1 MREIIS
7 GNNESMVEAE
17 SDLVADYIGRADSWA
32 VSSSGLTSV
41 HGEYPSWEYA
51 YIPGHPQF
59 WVPHKGARKMPRFLV
74 FPDFT
79 GY

>member
-7 GNNESMVEAE
+7 GNNELMVEAE

-41 HGEYPSWEYA
+41 HGEYPS
-51 YIPGHPQF
+51 
-59 WVPHKGARKMPRFLV
+59 
-74 FPDFT
+74 
-79 GY
+79 